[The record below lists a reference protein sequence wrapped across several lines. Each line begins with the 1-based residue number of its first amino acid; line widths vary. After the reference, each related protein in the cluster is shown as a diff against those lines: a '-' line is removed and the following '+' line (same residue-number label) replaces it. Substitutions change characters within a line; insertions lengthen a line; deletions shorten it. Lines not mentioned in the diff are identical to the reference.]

1 MQGTGANRIKRLIL
15 ECIPVLLMLMCVV
28 ADQVT
33 KRHFAEVCAEKDI
46 TVIEN
51 FFYLTYTVNT
61 GAAWSFLAGVS
72 WGQIFFKILT
82 GVALVLFVLFYIY
95 AFKKNY
101 TWLKYALAIVVGGTV
116 GNFID
121 RLMFNGVTDFLSF
134 IFGNYRFPVFNLADT
149 FLTIGVIMLIIH
161 FLFLDENAVFKK
173 KEDADEVSNNE

>member
-15 ECIPVLLMLMCVV
+15 ECIPVLLMLLCIV

-33 KRHFAEVCAEKDI
+33 KKHFAEVCADKDI

-51 FFYLTYTVNT
+51 FFYLTYTVNK
-61 GAAWSFLAGVS
+61 GAAWSFLANVS

-82 GVALVLFVLFYIY
+82 AIALVLFVFFYIY
-95 AFKKNY
+95 AFKKNH
-101 TWLKYALAIVVGGTV
+101 TWLKYSLAIVVGGTV

-121 RLMFNGVTDFLSF
+121 RLMYDGVTDFLSF
-134 IFGNYRFPVFNLADT
+134 IFGTYRFPVFNIADVC
-149 FLTIGVIMLIIH
+149 LTIGVIMLIIH

-173 KEDADEVSNNE
+173 KDEVNEVSNNE